1 MVTLLLVVAVAA
13 LVYVVIRQ
21 QRTVLR
27 LRREALE
34 GSALLDAA
42 FVYGKWRGTLWF
54 FEQLTAMDSQCNGQV
69 IAVKQL
75 LKRATQVATNV
86 DAQWQSWQ
94 SRYPSVVEWTK
105 GDQS

>member
-1 MVTLLLVVAVAA
+1 MVTLVLVLLVAV

-21 QRTVLR
+21 QLVLVR
-27 LRREALE
+27 LHREALDS
-34 GSALLDAA
+34 SALIEAA

-54 FEQLTAMDSQCNGQV
+54 FEQLTSMDAQCNGQV

-75 LKRATQVATNV
+75 LKRTTQVANSV

-94 SRYPSVVEWTK
+94 AQYPAVVEWTK